1 MLKHSLFTFLLA
13 CLACYGCNLTS
24 PSSTTTADE
33 KALTH
38 FQGFTLHLSE
48 EPRWACKG
56 LRLYPIT
63 LNKEK
68 QMAAAGIDPSLLLT
82 TDEAMETPGFRIT
95 EKKDFGRTPQAWYN
109 GLTVQNRTDRPVFLM
124 GGDVVMGG
132 NQDRV
137 IAQDYIIEPR
147 NLQNIEVFCVEKGR
161 SSYHRPNAPEAEK
174 EIAAFY
180 GYHGVCS
187 PSVRRGVYQKNQQGV
202 WQAVSKVTEANRAV
216 SSTSAYTALWQ
227 ADDPGRAQREACVN
241 ALQKAFDG
249 MPDVVGFVAVSNG
262 KVIGAE
268 VFRTSELFNRRLVA
282 LLKGLT
288 ADLAAPHH
296 IAVPIAHSPTSV
308 FRLVVQ
314 QQVEG
319 EAAAG
324 PRLGMTTYRGEWL
337 HLYTK

>member
-48 EPRWACKG
+48 EPRWACEG

-68 QMAAAGIDPSLLLT
+68 QMAAGIDLSLLLT
-82 TDEAMETPGFRIT
+82 TDEAMEIPGFRIT

-227 ADDPGRAQREACVN
+227 ADDPGKAQREACVN